1 MIRFREADRA
11 DVPQVVALLRDDML
25 GQSREADDMSI
36 YLTAFDGMQKE
47 GGNRLIVGEDGDGA
61 IVATYQITLI
71 SGLSL
76 RAARRAQI
84 ESVRV
89 ASHLR
94 GQGVGEAMFADAQAR
109 ARAADCSRIRTISWA
124 LSGER
129 IVFEVT
135 SSEPRTARTWALRIL
150 ARRSSA
156 ARMPPTP
163 TAKRNCSTLKIR

>member
-11 DVPQVVALLRDDML
+11 DVTQVVALLRDDML
-25 GQSREADDMSI
+25 GRSREADDMSI

-109 ARAADCSRIRTISWA
+109 ARAAGCSLMQLTMNASRTDT
-124 LSGER
+124 LRFYER
-129 IVFEVT
+129 LGFVASHTGFKLE
-135 SSEPRTARTWALRIL
+135 LG
-150 ARRSSA
+150 
-156 ARMPPTP
+156 
-163 TAKRNCSTLKIR
+163 